1 MKIRIGIDPA
11 FRKNGFGICII
22 DEAGEVGFKK
32 VRSFLDFLFWLMTD
46 APVENVLCVVENS
59 NLQDVLFYTHRAK
72 SGALLTYSQA
82 KKAYGARPLT
92 DGEKT
97 KAAMGV
103 GKNMAISQCVYEAC
117 VWKWG
122 KEAVRGLSPREKGAK
137 WSLPYAQA
145 IGRGMGLKLPGKV
158 SQDDL
163 DAFQLA
169 VR

>member
-1 MKIRIGIDPA
+1 MSRIRIGIDPA

-59 NLQDVLFYTHRAK
+59 NLQDVTFRRGGRITHAQSRDA
-72 SGALLTYSQA
+72 
-82 KKAYGARPLT
+82 
-92 DGEKT
+92 
-97 KAAMGV
+97 

-122 KEAVRGLSPREKGAK
+122 EKAVRGLSPREKGAK